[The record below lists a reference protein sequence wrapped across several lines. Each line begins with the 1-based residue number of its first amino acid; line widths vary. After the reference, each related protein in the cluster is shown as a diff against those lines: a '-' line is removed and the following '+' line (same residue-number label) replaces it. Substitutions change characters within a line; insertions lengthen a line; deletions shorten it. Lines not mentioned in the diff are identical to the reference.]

1 MAKTS
6 HNQLRCLGL
15 VKRIIKIGNSSGK
28 EDRFPTM
35 VLTITNLREKLYA
48 KFVKN
53 VFKNLSQCPA
63 ITENLYKT

>member
-6 HNQLRCLGL
+6 LGL
-15 VKRIIKIGNSSGK
+15 LEKIMKMGNSSGI
-28 EDRFPTM
+28 EDCFPTM
-35 VLTITNLREKLYA
+35 VLTITNLRNKIRDIYS

-63 ITENLYKT
+63 LSENLYNT